1 MIKTFKQLEESG
13 VEQFEFLREKA
24 LNSLRLDVGVNQE
37 KALNRCLVASGNSHL
52 QGRTLL
58 SKAVRKNHSA
68 LMVERL
74 LSLANRVIGEKKAGG
89 VSESRFA
96 DEALRNRL
104 QLVTVLHE
112 VCPLELNAVEESAEQ
127 LIAKIDSFA
136 RSLKQQRFGCSFV
149 GAIEIEIVSMRMM
162 REAHSHDDLK
172 DLTSGRRKFKVLDS
186 MLGRSRSLRNAPTVA
201 LVHCHG
207 IIDLGKCSYDDA
219 CTRLRQI
226 WGKSYQVEVKNLSE
240 QYRGKKKS
248 VTSNLT
254 DIAGYITKGAND
266 KIQDGISLH
275 YKLSFDK
282 DMESIEDQMI
292 KDWRK
297 VGSAVQA
304 ENVSDGLSHSK
315 SMTKAEIAFHA
326 EAIDMLMGLK
336 RNRMGYV
343 IKF

>member
-1 MIKTFKQLEESG
+1 MIKTFKQLKKSG
-13 VEQFEFLREKA
+13 AEQFEFLQKEA
-24 LNSLRLDVGVNQE
+24 LNSAMLLVGVNQE
-37 KALNRCLVASGNSHL
+37 KALNGCLVSSGNSHL
-52 QGRTLL
+52 QGMTLL
-58 SKAVRKNHSA
+58 AKAVRKEHSA

-74 LSLANRVIGEKKAGG
+74 MSLANRITGEKKTSGL
-89 VSESRFA
+89 SKSRSA

-104 QLVTVLHE
+104 QFITVLHE

-127 LIAKIDSFA
+127 LIAKIDSFGQ
-136 RSLKQQRFGCSFV
+136 SLKQQRFGCSFV

-162 REAHSHDDLK
+162 REAHQHDDLD

-186 MLGRSRSLRNAPTVA
+186 MLGRSRTLRNAPTVA

-226 WGKSYQVEVKNLSE
+226 WVKRYQVEVKKLSE

-248 VTSNLT
+248 VALNLKH
-254 DIAGYITKGAND
+254 IAGYITKGAND

-297 VGSAVQA
+297 VDSIRA
-304 ENVSDGLSHSK
+304 ERITEGLAHSK

>member
-1 MIKTFKQLEESG
+1 MIKTFKSLKESGAAQLEFFRME
-13 VEQFEFLREKA
+13 A
-24 LNSLRLDVGVNQE
+24 LNTSRLAVGVKQE
-37 KALNRCLVASGNSHL
+37 KALNRCLVSSGNSHL

-58 SKAVRKNHSA
+58 AKAVRKSHAA

-74 LSLANRVIGEKKAGG
+74 LILANRVTSEKKTGG
-89 VSESRFA
+89 VSTSRSA

-104 QLVTVLHE
+104 QFITVLHE
-112 VCPLELNAVEESAEQ
+112 VCPLELNAVAESAEQ
-127 LIAKIDSFA
+127 LIAKFDNFSQ
-136 RSLKQQRFGCSFV
+136 SLKQQRFGCSFI

-162 REAHSHDDLK
+162 REAHSHDDLD

-186 MLGRSRSLRNAPTVA
+186 MLGRSRTLRNAPTVA

-207 IIDLGKCSYDDA
+207 VIDLGRCSYDDA
-219 CTRLRQI
+219 CARLRQM
-226 WGKSYQVEVKNLSE
+226 WVKSYQVEVKNLSE

-254 DIAGYITKGAND
+254 DIAGYITKGANERV
-266 KIQDGISLH
+266 KDGISLH

-297 VGSAVQA
+297 VGSAVRS
-304 ENVSDGLSHSK
+304 ENKSDGLEHSK
-315 SMTKAEIAFHA
+315 SMTMAEIAFHA

>member
-1 MIKTFKQLEESG
+1 
-13 VEQFEFLREKA
+13 
-24 LNSLRLDVGVNQE
+24 
-37 KALNRCLVASGNSHL
+37 
-52 QGRTLL
+52 
-58 SKAVRKNHSA
+58 
-68 LMVERL
+68 
-74 LSLANRVIGEKKAGG
+74 
-89 VSESRFA
+89 
-96 DEALRNRL
+96 
-104 QLVTVLHE
+104 
-112 VCPLELNAVEESAEQ
+112 
-127 LIAKIDSFA
+127 
-136 RSLKQQRFGCSFV
+136 
-149 GAIEIEIVSMRMM
+149 
-162 REAHSHDDLK
+162 
-172 DLTSGRRKFKVLDS
+172 

-226 WGKSYQVEVKNLSE
+226 WGKRYQVEVKKLSE

-248 VTSNLT
+248 VVLNLKH
-254 DIAGYITKGAND
+254 IAGYITKGAND

-304 ENVSDGLSHSK
+304 ENVFDGLSHSK

>member
-1 MIKTFKQLEESG
+1 MKTFKSLKEGGAAQL
-13 VEQFEFLREKA
+13 EFLRMEM
-24 LNSLRLDVGVNQE
+24 LNTSRLAVGVNQE
-37 KALNRCLVASGNSHL
+37 KALNRCLVSSGNSHL

-58 SKAVRKNHSA
+58 AKAVRKEHSA
-68 LMVERL
+68 LMVERFQ
-74 LSLANRVIGEKKAGG
+74 SLANRIAGEKKNGAL
-89 VSESRFA
+89 SKSRSN
-96 DEALRNRL
+96 DEAFRNRL

-112 VCPLELNAVEESAEQ
+112 VCPLELNAVSESAEQ
-127 LIAKIDSFA
+127 LIAKIDNFSL
-136 RSLKQQRFGCSFV
+136 SLKQQRFGCSFV

-162 REAHSHDDLK
+162 REAHQHDDLE

-186 MLGRSRSLRNAPTVA
+186 MLGRSRTLRNAPTVA

-207 IIDLGKCSYDDA
+207 IIDLGRCPYDDA

-226 WGKSYQVEVKNLSE
+226 WGRSYQVEVKNLSE

-248 VTSNLT
+248 VTSNLK

-292 KDWRK
+292 QDWRK
-297 VGSAVQA
+297 VGSAIRA
-304 ENVSDGLSHSK
+304 EKITDGLTHSK
-315 SMTKAEIAFHA
+315 SMTMAEIAFHA

>member
-1 MIKTFKQLEESG
+1 MKTFKQVKESG
-13 VEQFEFLREKA
+13 AEQFEFLREKA
-24 LNSLRLDVGVNQE
+24 LNSSKLAVGVNQE
-37 KALNRCLVASGNSHL
+37 KALNRFLVASGNSHL

-58 SKAVRKNHSA
+58 AKDVRKIHSA

-74 LSLANRVIGEKKAGG
+74 LNLANRVTGEKKTSGL
-89 VSESRFA
+89 SKSRSA

-104 QLVTVLHE
+104 QFITVLHE
-112 VCPLELNAVEESAEQ
+112 VCPLELNAVAESAEQ
-127 LIAKIDSFA
+127 LITKIDNFA
-136 RSLKQQRFGCSFV
+136 QSLKQQRLGCSFV
-149 GAIEIEIVSMRMM
+149 GAIEIEIVSMSMM
-162 REAHSHDDLK
+162 REAHQHDDLD

-207 IIDLGKCSYDDA
+207 IIDLGRCSYDDA
-219 CTRLRQI
+219 CTRLRQL
-226 WGKSYQVEVKNLSE
+226 WKKSYQVEVKNLSE

-248 VTSNLT
+248 VALNLKH
-254 DIAGYITKGAND
+254 IAGYITKGAND

-282 DMESIEDQMI
+282 DMESVEDQMI
-292 KDWRK
+292 QDWRK
-297 VGSAVQA
+297 VDSIRA
-304 ENVSDGLSHSK
+304 ERITDGLTHSK
-315 SMTKAEIAFHA
+315 SMTMAEIAFHA

-343 IKF
+343 IRF

>member
-1 MIKTFKQLEESG
+1 MIKTFKSLKENG
-13 VEQFEFLREKA
+13 AAQFEFLRTEA
-24 LNSLRLDVGVNQE
+24 LNGSRLLVGVNQE
-37 KALNRCLVASGNSHL
+37 KALNECLVSSGNSHL
-52 QGRTLL
+52 QGMTLL
-58 SKAVRKNHSA
+58 AKTVRKNHSA

-74 LSLANRVIGEKKAGG
+74 MSLANRIIGEKKASGL
-89 VSESRFA
+89 SKSRSA

-104 QLVTVLHE
+104 QFITVLHE

-127 LIAKIDSFA
+127 LIAKIDSFGQ
-136 RSLKQQRFGCSFV
+136 SLKQQRLGCSFV

-162 REAHSHDDLK
+162 REAHSHDDS
-172 DLTSGRRKFKVLDS
+172 DNLTSGRRKLKVLES
-186 MLGRSRSLRNAPTVA
+186 MLGRSRTLRNAPTVA

-248 VTSNLT
+248 VALNLKH
-254 DIAGYITKGAND
+254 IAGYITKGAND

-297 VGSAVQA
+297 VDSIRA
-304 ENVSDGLSHSK
+304 ERITEGLAHSK

>member
-1 MIKTFKQLEESG
+1 
-13 VEQFEFLREKA
+13 
-24 LNSLRLDVGVNQE
+24 
-37 KALNRCLVASGNSHL
+37 
-52 QGRTLL
+52 
-58 SKAVRKNHSA
+58 
-68 LMVERL
+68 
-74 LSLANRVIGEKKAGG
+74 
-89 VSESRFA
+89 
-96 DEALRNRL
+96 
-104 QLVTVLHE
+104 
-112 VCPLELNAVEESAEQ
+112 
-127 LIAKIDSFA
+127 
-136 RSLKQQRFGCSFV
+136 
-149 GAIEIEIVSMRMM
+149 
-162 REAHSHDDLK
+162 
-172 DLTSGRRKFKVLDS
+172 
-186 MLGRSRSLRNAPTVA
+186 MLGRSRTLRNAPTVA

-207 IIDLGKCSYDDA
+207 VIDLGRCTYDVA

-248 VTSNLT
+248 VALNLKH
-254 DIAGYITKGAND
+254 IAGYMTKGAND

-297 VGSAVQA
+297 VDSIRA
-304 ENVSDGLSHSK
+304 ERITEGLAHSK
-315 SMTKAEIAFHA
+315 SMTIAEIAFHA

>member
-1 MIKTFKQLEESG
+1 MIKTFKQLKKSG
-13 VEQFEFLREKA
+13 AEQFEFLQEEA
-24 LNSLRLDVGVNQE
+24 LNSAMLSVGVNQE
-37 KALNRCLVASGNSHL
+37 KALNGCLVSSGNSHL

-58 SKAVRKNHSA
+58 AKAVRKEHSA
-68 LMVERL
+68 LMVERF
-74 LSLANRVIGEKKAGG
+74 LSLAHRVTGEKKNGAL
-89 VSESRFA
+89 SKSRSA

-127 LIAKIDSFA
+127 LIEKIDNFA
-136 RSLKQQRFGCSFV
+136 QSLKQQRLGCSFV

-162 REAHSHDDLK
+162 REAHQHDDLD

-207 IIDLGKCSYDDA
+207 IIDLGRCSYDDA

-226 WGKSYQVEVKNLSE
+226 WGKRYQVEVKKLSE

-248 VTSNLT
+248 VALNLKH
-254 DIAGYITKGAND
+254 IAGYITKGAND
-266 KIQDGISLH
+266 KFQDGISLH

-297 VGSAVQA
+297 VDLIRV
-304 ENVSDGLSHSK
+304 ERITEGLAHSK

>member
-1 MIKTFKQLEESG
+1 MIKTFNQLKKSG
-13 VEQFEFLREKA
+13 AEQFEFLREKA
-24 LNSLRLDVGVNQE
+24 LNSSKLAVGVKQE
-37 KALNRCLVASGNSHL
+37 KALNGCLVSSGNSHL
-52 QGRTLL
+52 QGKTLL
-58 SKAVRKNHSA
+58 AKDVRKKHSA

-74 LSLANRVIGEKKAGG
+74 LSLANRVTGEKKTGG
-89 VSESRFA
+89 LSKSRSA

-104 QLVTVLHE
+104 QFVTVLHE
-112 VCPLELNAVEESAEQ
+112 VCPLELNAVAESAEQ
-127 LIAKIDSFA
+127 LIAKIENFA
-136 RSLKQQRFGCSFV
+136 QSLKQQRLGCSFV

-162 REAHSHDDLK
+162 REAHQHDDLD

-219 CTRLRQI
+219 CTRLRQL
-226 WGKSYQVEVKNLSE
+226 WKKSYQVEVKNLSE

-248 VTSNLT
+248 VALNLKH
-254 DIAGYITKGAND
+254 IAGYITKGAND

-282 DMESIEDQMI
+282 DMESVEDQMI
-292 KDWRK
+292 QDWRK
-297 VGSAVQA
+297 VDSIRA
-304 ENVSDGLSHSK
+304 ERITDGLTHSK
-315 SMTKAEIAFHA
+315 SMTMAEIAFHA

>member
-1 MIKTFKQLEESG
+1 MMKTFKRLKESG
-13 VEQFEFLREKA
+13 AAQFEFLRMEA
-24 LNSLRLDVGVNQE
+24 LNTSRLAVGVNQD
-37 KALNRCLVASGNSHL
+37 KALNRCLASSGNSHL

-58 SKAVRKNHSA
+58 AKAVRKEHSA
-68 LMVERL
+68 LMVERI
-74 LSLANRVIGEKKAGG
+74 LSLANRVTGEKKNGAL
-89 VSESRFA
+89 SKSRSA

-112 VCPLELNAVEESAEQ
+112 VCPLELNAVKKSAEQ
-127 LIAKIDSFA
+127 LIAKFDNFA
-136 RSLKQQRFGCSFV
+136 QSLKQQRFGCSFV

-162 REAHSHDDLK
+162 REAHQHDDLD
-172 DLTSGRRKFKVLDS
+172 DLTSGRRKFKVLES

-226 WGKSYQVEVKNLSE
+226 WGKSYQVQVSILSE
-240 QYRGKKKS
+240 QYGGKKKS

-266 KIQDGISLH
+266 RIQDGISLH
-275 YKLSFDK
+275 YKLSFDR
-282 DMESIEDQMI
+282 DMESIEDQMVQ
-292 KDWRK
+292 DWRK
-297 VGSAVQA
+297 VGSVIRA
-304 ENVSDGLSHSK
+304 ENMSDGLEHSR
-315 SMTKAEIAFHA
+315 SMTMAEISFHA

>member
-1 MIKTFKQLEESG
+1 MTITFKQLKESG
-13 VEQFEFLREKA
+13 AEQFEFLREKA
-24 LNSLRLDVGVNQE
+24 LNSSRLDVGVNQE

-58 SKAVRKNHSA
+58 AKDVRKNHSA

-74 LSLANRVIGEKKAGG
+74 LSLANKVIGEKKTGG
-89 VSESRFA
+89 LSKSSSA

-104 QLVTVLHE
+104 QFITVLHE
-112 VCPLELNAVEESAEQ
+112 VCPLELNAVAESAEQ
-127 LIAKIDSFA
+127 LIATIDSFGQ
-136 RSLKQQRFGCSFV
+136 SLKQQRLGCSFV
-149 GAIEIEIVSMRMM
+149 GAIEIEIVSMSMM
-162 REAHSHDDLK
+162 REAHQHDDLD

-207 IIDLGKCSYDDA
+207 IIDLGRCSYDDA

-226 WGKSYQVEVKNLSE
+226 WGKSYQVEVKNLSD

-248 VTSNLT
+248 VALNLKH
-254 DIAGYITKGAND
+254 IAGYITKGAND

-292 KDWRK
+292 QDWRK
-297 VGSAVQA
+297 VGSVIRA
-304 ENVSDGLSHSK
+304 ENKSDGLTHSK
-315 SMTKAEIAFHA
+315 SMTMAEIAFHA

-343 IKF
+343 ITF

>member
-1 MIKTFKQLEESG
+1 MTITFKQLKESG
-13 VEQFEFLREKA
+13 AEQFEFLREEA
-24 LNSLRLDVGVNQE
+24 LNSARLAVGVNQE
-37 KALNRCLVASGNSHL
+37 KALNQCLVSSGNSHL

-58 SKAVRKNHSA
+58 AKDVRKIHSA
-68 LMVERL
+68 SMVERL
-74 LSLANRVIGEKKAGG
+74 LNLANSVTGEKKTGG
-89 VSESRFA
+89 LSKSRSA

-104 QLVTVLHE
+104 QFITVLHE
-112 VCPLELNAVEESAEQ
+112 VCPLELNAVAESAEQ
-127 LIAKIDSFA
+127 LIATIDNFA
-136 RSLKQQRFGCSFV
+136 QSLKQQRLGCSFV

-162 REAHSHDDLK
+162 REAHQHDDLD

-248 VTSNLT
+248 VALNLKH
-254 DIAGYITKGAND
+254 IAGYITKGAND

-292 KDWRK
+292 QGWRK
-297 VGSAVQA
+297 FDLIRA
-304 ENVSDGLSHSK
+304 ERITDGLSHSK

-343 IKF
+343 ITF

>member
-1 MIKTFKQLEESG
+1 MIKSFKQLKKSG
-13 VEQFEFLREKA
+13 AEQFEFLREEA
-24 LNSLRLDVGVNQE
+24 LNSARLAVGVNQE
-37 KALNRCLVASGNSHL
+37 KALNGCLVSSGNSHL
-52 QGRTLL
+52 QGKTLL
-58 SKAVRKNHSA
+58 AKDVRKKHSA

-74 LSLANRVIGEKKAGG
+74 LSLANKVTGEKKTGG
-89 VSESRFA
+89 LSKSRSA

-104 QLVTVLHE
+104 QFVTVLHE
-112 VCPLELNAVEESAEQ
+112 VCPLELNAVAESAEQ
-127 LIAKIDSFA
+127 LIAKFDNFSQ
-136 RSLKQQRFGCSFV
+136 SLKQQRFGCSFV

-162 REAHSHDDLK
+162 REAHSKDDFK

-219 CTRLRQI
+219 CTRLRQM

-248 VTSNLT
+248 VALNLKH
-254 DIAGYITKGAND
+254 IAGYITKGAND

-297 VGSAVQA
+297 IDSIRA
-304 ENVSDGLSHSK
+304 ERITDGLTHSK
-315 SMTKAEIAFHA
+315 SMTMAEIAFHA

>member
-1 MIKTFKQLEESG
+1 MTKTFKQLKESG
-13 VEQFEFLREKA
+13 AAELEFLRMEM
-24 LNSLRLDVGVNQE
+24 LNTSRLAVGVNQE
-37 KALNRCLVASGNSHL
+37 KAVNRCLVFSGNSHL

-58 SKAVRKNHSA
+58 AKAVRKNHLA

-74 LSLANRVIGEKKAGG
+74 LNLANRVIGEKETGG
-89 VSESRFA
+89 VSKSLSA

-104 QLVTVLHE
+104 HLITVLHE
-112 VCPLELNAVEESAEQ
+112 VCPLELNAVAESTEQ
-127 LIAKIDSFA
+127 LIAKFDNFA
-136 RSLKQQRFGCSFV
+136 QSLRQQRFGCSFV
-149 GAIEIEIVSMRMM
+149 GAIEIEIVSMRLM
-162 REAHSHDDLK
+162 REAHQHEDLK

-186 MLGRSRSLRNAPTVA
+186 MLGRSRTLRNAPTVA

-248 VTSNLT
+248 VALNLKH
-254 DIAGYITKGAND
+254 IAGYITKGAND
-266 KIQDGISLH
+266 RVKDGISLH

-297 VGSAVQA
+297 VGSAVRS
-304 ENVSDGLSHSK
+304 ENKSEGLKHSK
-315 SMTKAEIAFHA
+315 SMTMAEIAFHA

>member
-1 MIKTFKQLEESG
+1 
-13 VEQFEFLREKA
+13 
-24 LNSLRLDVGVNQE
+24 
-37 KALNRCLVASGNSHL
+37 
-52 QGRTLL
+52 
-58 SKAVRKNHSA
+58 
-68 LMVERL
+68 
-74 LSLANRVIGEKKAGG
+74 
-89 VSESRFA
+89 
-96 DEALRNRL
+96 
-104 QLVTVLHE
+104 
-112 VCPLELNAVEESAEQ
+112 
-127 LIAKIDSFA
+127 
-136 RSLKQQRFGCSFV
+136 
-149 GAIEIEIVSMRMM
+149 
-162 REAHSHDDLK
+162 
-172 DLTSGRRKFKVLDS
+172 

-219 CTRLRQI
+219 CTRLRQL
-226 WGKSYQVEVKNLSE
+226 WKKSYQVEVKNLSE

-248 VTSNLT
+248 VALNLKH
-254 DIAGYITKGAND
+254 IAGYITKGAND

>member
-1 MIKTFKQLEESG
+1 M
-13 VEQFEFLREKA
+13 QF
-24 LNSLRLDVGVNQE
+24 
-37 KALNRCLVASGNSHL
+37 
-52 QGRTLL
+52 
-58 SKAVRKNHSA
+58 
-68 LMVERL
+68 
-74 LSLANRVIGEKKAGG
+74 
-89 VSESRFA
+89 
-96 DEALRNRL
+96 
-104 QLVTVLHE
+104 VTVLHE
-112 VCPLELNAVEESAEQ
+112 VCPLELNAVAESAEQ
-127 LIAKIDSFA
+127 LIATIDNFA
-136 RSLKQQRFGCSFV
+136 QSLKQQRFGCSFV

-162 REAHSHDDLK
+162 REAHSHDDLD

-207 IIDLGKCSYDDA
+207 VIDLGTCSYDDA

-248 VTSNLT
+248 VTSNLK

-292 KDWRK
+292 QGWRK
-297 VGSAVQA
+297 FDSIRA
-304 ENVSDGLSHSK
+304 ERITDGLSHSK
-315 SMTKAEIAFHA
+315 SMTKAEIPFHA

>member
-1 MIKTFKQLEESG
+1 MVKTFKQLKKSG
-13 VEQFEFLREKA
+13 AEQFEFLREEA
-24 LNSLRLDVGVNQE
+24 LNSARLAVGVNQE
-37 KALNRCLVASGNSHL
+37 KALNGCLVSSGNLHL
-52 QGRTLL
+52 QGKTLL
-58 SKAVRKNHSA
+58 AKDVRKKHSA

-74 LSLANRVIGEKKAGG
+74 LSLANRVTGEKKTGG
-89 VSESRFA
+89 LSKSRSA

-104 QLVTVLHE
+104 QFITVLHE
-112 VCPLELNAVEESAEQ
+112 VCPLELNAVAESAEQ
-127 LIAKIDSFA
+127 LIATIDSFGQ
-136 RSLKQQRFGCSFV
+136 SLKQQRLGCSFV

-162 REAHSHDDLK
+162 REAHSHDDLE

-207 IIDLGKCSYDDA
+207 IIDLGRCSYDDA

-248 VTSNLT
+248 VALNLKH
-254 DIAGYITKGAND
+254 IAEYITKGANE
-266 KIQDGISLH
+266 KIKDGISLH

-297 VGSAVQA
+297 IDSIRA
-304 ENVSDGLSHSK
+304 ERITDGLSHSK
-315 SMTKAEIAFHA
+315 SMTKAEISFHA

>member
-1 MIKTFKQLEESG
+1 MIKTFNQLKKSG
-13 VEQFEFLREKA
+13 AEQFEFLREEA
-24 LNSLRLDVGVNQE
+24 LNSARLAVGVNQE
-37 KALNRCLVASGNSHL
+37 KALNQCLVSSGNSHL

-58 SKAVRKNHSA
+58 AKDVRKIHSA

-74 LSLANRVIGEKKAGG
+74 LNLANSVTGEKKTGG
-89 VSESRFA
+89 LSKSRSA

-104 QLVTVLHE
+104 QFVTVLHE
-112 VCPLELNAVEESAEQ
+112 VCPLELNAVAESAEQ
-127 LIAKIDSFA
+127 LIAKIDNFA
-136 RSLKQQRFGCSFV
+136 QSLKQQRLGCSFV

-162 REAHSHDDLK
+162 REAHQHDDLD

-186 MLGRSRSLRNAPTVA
+186 MLGRSRSLRIAPTVA

-207 IIDLGKCSYDDA
+207 IIDLGTCSYDDA

-226 WGKSYQVEVKNLSE
+226 WKKSYQVEVKNLSE

-248 VTSNLT
+248 VALNLKH
-254 DIAGYITKGAND
+254 IAGYITKGAND

-297 VGSAVQA
+297 VDSIRA
-304 ENVSDGLSHSK
+304 ERINDGLSHSK
-315 SMTKAEIAFHA
+315 SMTKAEISFHA